1 MYCQFCGAAIDAGA
15 KFCATCGRAQL
26 PAEASAVTEPA
37 APPSAEEIP
46 FSPPPPIAAIRSAQ
60 TSKWISEGWQLMSGE
75 LAQIVLASLLGAVV
89 ANVTVGILA
98 GAFAIGMNILLT
110 RKLLYGRVDLGDL
123 FKGLKYW
130 LDGLLATIVVA
141 IFVFL
146 GSLLCFIP
154 GLIVAAMYMF
164 TFHFIFDKR
173 LGFWDA
179 MQASHNVVKQDYF
192 GYTIFLVAVALL
204 NILGVLACFVG
215 VLVTIPWGHAAVTV
229 AYRDAVGYDPSTAS
243 LYG

>member
-1 MYCQFCGAAIDAGA
+1 MFCQFCGAAIDAEA
-15 KFCATCGRAQL
+15 KFCATCGRAQT
-26 PAEASAVTEPA
+26 PVDTSYVTEPPT
-37 APPSAEEIP
+37 PPPAQEIP
-46 FSPPPPIAAIRSAQ
+46 YAPPPITATRSAE
-60 TSKWISEGWQLMSGE
+60 TGRWISEGWQLMSGE

-89 ANVTVGILA
+89 ANVTFGILA
-98 GAFAIGMNILLT
+98 GAFTLGMDILLA

-130 LDGLLATIVVA
+130 VDGLLATIVIA
-141 IFVFL
+141 IFVAL
-146 GSLLCFIP
+146 GSLLCIIP

-192 GYTIFLVAVALL
+192 GYTIFLICVGLL
-204 NILGVLACFVG
+204 NILGVFACLVG

-229 AYRDAVGYDPSTAS
+229 AYRDAVGFDPATSS
-243 LYG
+243 LYT

>member
-1 MYCQFCGAAIDAGA
+1 
-15 KFCATCGRAQL
+15 
-26 PAEASAVTEPA
+26 
-37 APPSAEEIP
+37 
-46 FSPPPPIAAIRSAQ
+46 
-60 TSKWISEGWQLMSGE
+60 MSGE

-89 ANVTVGILA
+89 ANLTVGILA

-123 FKGLKYW
+123 FKGIKYFV
-130 LDGLLATIVVA
+130 DGLLATIVIA

-192 GYTIFLVAVALL
+192 GYTIFLVSVALL
-204 NILGVLACFVG
+204 NILGVLACFIG
-215 VLVTIPWGHAAVTV
+215 MLVTIPWGHAAVTV
-229 AYRDAVGYDPSTAS
+229 AYRDAVGFDPATST
-243 LYG
+243 LYT